1 MTALMKHTV
10 RESGQWQHTLS
21 VEVPADQVDARLAE
35 VSRNFQKHVSI
46 PGFRKGKVPLERVR
60 QDYAAE
66 IEREFLERFIPEVTH
81 DALHEANLK
90 AVVPPSV
97 QNLRFT
103 PGQPMTFDAVVDVAP
118 QAEVKDW
125 KGYSLVRRVKPVE
138 EADIDRVIEQLRE
151 ESAVFEDV
159 SRPAASGD
167 VVLLD
172 SQRMDANG
180 RRLAGT
186 RNKGARIQLGA
197 PGLLPELE
205 AGLTGSEEGQER
217 TVSVTYPADY
227 SQQELAGQTVRYMLN
242 VKKIQH
248 KKLRALDDNFAR
260 DLFGLD
266 SLASLRDRV
275 RRNLEGEDTQRSRRE
290 LETQAIEELVRRHP
304 LELSPRLVAYML
316 DQVIQEQTGGREVS
330 DELRK
335 QLEEH
340 YRPGVERSLKRE
352 ILLIALARQEALDV
366 SAEEVGQQILRLVEA
381 DPRNA
386 ARVRQHYASAE
397 RRQALAESLL
407 EKKALDRVIAE
418 AQVREE
424 THREPAELVAEK

>member
-1 MTALMKHTV
+1 MKHTV
-10 RESGQWQHTLS
+10 RESGQWQHTLT

-35 VSRNFQKHVSI
+35 VSRNFQRQVSI

-81 DALHEANLK
+81 DALHQADLK

-103 PGQPMTFDAVVDVAP
+103 PGQPLTFDAVVDVAP
-118 QAEVKDW
+118 QVEVKDW
-125 KGYSLVRRVKPVE
+125 KGYSLVRRVRPVE

-151 ESAVFEDV
+151 ESAIFEDV
-159 SRPAASGD
+159 TRPAGSGD
-167 VVLLD
+167 VVRLD
-172 SQRMDANG
+172 SQRLDVTG

-186 RNKGARIQLGA
+186 RNKGARILLGA

-205 AGLTGSEEGQER
+205 AGLSGAEEGQER
-217 TVSVTYPADY
+217 TVTVHYPADY
-227 SQQELAGQTVRYMLN
+227 SQKELAGQTVRYMLN
-242 VKKIQH
+242 IKKIQH
-248 KKLRALDDNFAR
+248 KKLRDLDDNFAR
-260 DLFGLD
+260 DVFGLD
-266 SLASLRDRV
+266 SWTSLRDRV

-290 LETQAIEELVRRHP
+290 LEAQAIEELVRRHP
-304 LELSPRLVAYML
+304 MELSPRLVAYML
-316 DQVIQEQTGGREVS
+316 DQVVQEQTGGREVS
-330 DELRK
+330 EDLHK
-335 QLEEH
+335 QLQEH

-352 ILLIALARQEALDV
+352 ILLIALARQEALEV
-366 SAEEVGQQILRLVEA
+366 SAEEVGQQILRLVES

-386 ARVRQHYASAE
+386 ARVRQHYSSAE

-418 AQVREE
+418 AQVRDE